1 MVVAEDPVCQ
11 SENRR
16 WHERL
21 DTRSPLTWTVLGN
34 VAIFHPPP
42 LPKGREDVEGVG
54 CLAVLG
60 DPSPGI
66 GAKGHSLMTNL
77 LSRNNNNYQIRRIF
91 FAEHPRESVKGSGI
105 WVSEV
110 GG

>member
-42 LPKGREDVEGVG
+42 LPEGREDVGGGVPRS
-54 CLAVLG
+54 A
-60 DPSPGI
+60 
-66 GAKGHSLMTNL
+66 
-77 LSRNNNNYQIRRIF
+77 RRSI
-91 FAEHPRESVKGSGI
+91 PRDWSQGTQSYDQFVK
-105 WVSEV
+105 
-110 GG
+110 

>member
-1 MVVAEDPVCQ
+1 M
-11 SENRR
+11 
-16 WHERL
+16 W
-21 DTRSPLTWTVLGN
+21 G
-34 VAIFHPPP
+34 
-42 LPKGREDVEGVG
+42 GG

-91 FAEHPRESVKGSGI
+91 FAEHSRESVKGSGI

>member
-1 MVVAEDPVCQ
+1 M
-11 SENRR
+11 
-16 WHERL
+16 
-21 DTRSPLTWTVLGN
+21 
-34 VAIFHPPP
+34 
-42 LPKGREDVEGVG
+42 G

-77 LSRNNNNYQIRRIF
+77 LSRNNNYQIRRISI
-91 FAEHPRESVKGSGI
+91 AEHPKESVKGSGI